1 VLVVAD
7 TNILV
12 SGLNFPAGKPN
23 QLLELARAGEIDLA
37 ISDAILDETA
47 DVLARKFDWPDADVR
62 EMRRQFGLFARK
74 VFPEEKL
81 NAVPADPDDNA
92 ILECA
97 STAGADYMISGDHHL
112 LELGKF
118 REIPIVKVA
127 EFLEMLKRGRGR

>member
-1 VLVVAD
+1 MLVVAD
-7 TNILV
+7 SNILV

-47 DVLARKFDWPDADVR
+47 DVLGRKIDWSEEEIR

-81 NAVPADPDDNA
+81 NAVPDDPDDNA

-97 STAGADYMISGDHHL
+97 ITAGADYIVSGDHHL
-112 LELGKF
+112 LDLGRF

-127 EFLEMLKRGRGR
+127 DFLEMLERGEP